1 MERFIIDERT
11 GLMSCPPL
19 RIMRHHCRH
28 LYGKEW
34 YFFALFSAISLNIF
48 NSIIDID
55 EILWYLEG
63 EGGRSL

>member
-1 MERFIIDERT
+1 MERFVMDERT
-11 GLMSCPPL
+11 RLMSCPPL

-28 LYGKEW
+28 LYRKEC
-34 YFFALFSAISLNIF
+34 YFFALFSMIRLNIL